1 MFAVTSS
8 WAVRAS
14 SEAQQKPR
22 GFSISSAGGT
32 RASVP
37 AGAAIG
43 ATGAELSSC
52 GDAGGGDSTG
62 SEGASAPRCSLWSG
76 PGARTW
82 LGRGSTARS
91 GEAGVNAELS
101 ALEAGTAAASL
112 DAEDGCNGAGSVE
125 GNGGCATAS
134 FGGAAGFDR
143 SSTALTS
150 RGDVAGGSDGC
161 ATTAFCVGATA
172 GGGSVV
178 LVTGRGSGAAATLSR
193 GAATAGSSKG
203 CATIGFSAGRGDGSA
218 ISVFAAS

>member
-1 MFAVTSS
+1 M
-8 WAVRAS
+8 VRRGGRRIS
-14 SEAQQKPR
+14 RFPRRRLRGPFGRLRKRNRSR
-22 GFSISSAGGT
+22 GFSIPSVGDA

-62 SEGASAPRCSLWSG
+62 SEGASAPRCSLWTG
-76 PGARTW
+76 AGARTW

-112 DAEDGCNGAGSVE
+112 DAEGGCNGAGSVE

-134 FGGAAGFDR
+134 FGGVAGFA
-143 SSTALTS
+143 SGSTALTS
-150 RGDVAGGSDGC
+150 RGDVAGGRDGC
-161 ATTAFCVGATA
+161 ATTAFCVGVTA
-172 GGGSVV
+172 GRDSVY
-178 LVTGRGSGAAATLSR
+178 SR
-193 GAATAGSSKG
+193 HLLWL
-203 CATIGFSAGRGDGSA
+203 
-218 ISVFAAS
+218 